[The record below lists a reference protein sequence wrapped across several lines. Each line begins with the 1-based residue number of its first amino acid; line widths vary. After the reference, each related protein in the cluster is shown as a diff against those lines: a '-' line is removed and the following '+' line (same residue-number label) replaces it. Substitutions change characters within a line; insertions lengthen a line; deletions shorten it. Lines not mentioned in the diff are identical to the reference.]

1 MFRILVADKLGEAG
15 IARLEQEPDVVVEV
29 KSGLSK
35 PRLIETIR
43 DFDALVIR
51 SGTRVDAEILDAAE
65 KLKVVGRAGIGVD
78 NVDVKAATNKGVI
91 VMNTPQANIIA
102 TAEHTMAM
110 MLAVSRHTAQAHH
123 AVEQGEWPRSKYMGY
138 QLSDK
143 TLGIV
148 GLGQIGRLV
157 AQRAKAFDMHVIAY
171 DPYVSA
177 EIGREMEI
185 PLLELDEV
193 LNQSDYITLHT
204 SMSDETENLIN
215 TEAIERMK
223 RSAVLINAARGKLV
237 DESALAK
244 ALGEGRIRAA
254 ALDVFR
260 QEPPAKDNPLL
271 RLPNVL
277 HTPHLSASTREGQRD
292 VAVQIVEQVLDA
304 LHDKDFR
311 NSVNMPFIPGVDF
324 RKTMPYLNL
333 AEKIG
338 QLHFHMAA
346 SPIRRVEIELQ
357 GEAISELL
365 RPIAAGLLKG
375 ILQCFHKD
383 SVNYVNAPVLAEQH
397 GISVAQSKGIGAALY
412 ANLVSCRVQWE
423 GGNRTISGALFGGIH
438 PRIVQVS
445 KYHMDVDPS
454 GIVLVMLNK
463 DVPGAVG
470 KIGSI
475 LGNHRINIGEWRLG
489 RAEKGGDALSFV
501 NLDSYP
507 SSEVIEELRNV
518 EAVIKAEVLT
528 L

>member
-15 IARLEQEPDVVVEV
+15 VARLEQEPDVDVEV
-29 KSGLSK
+29 KTGLSK
-35 PRLIETIR
+35 PQLIDTIPV
-43 DFDALVIR
+43 FDALVIR
-51 SGTRVDAEILDAAE
+51 SGTKVDADILDAAE
-65 KLKVVGRAGIGVD
+65 KLKVIGRAGIGVD

-91 VMNTPQANIIA
+91 VMNTPQANVIA

-123 AVEQGEWPRSKYMGY
+123 DVAQGAWPRSKYMGQ

-148 GLGQIGRLV
+148 GLGQVGRLV
-157 AQRAKAFDMHVIAY
+157 AQRAKAFGMNVVAY

-177 EIGREMEI
+177 DIGREMEI
-185 PLLELDEV
+185 TLLELDEL
-193 LNQSDYITLHT
+193 LNQSDYVSLHT
-204 SMSDETENLIN
+204 SLSDETEGLIN
-215 TEAIERMK
+215 QDTIERMK
-223 RSAVLINAARGKLV
+223 PDAVLINAARGGLV
-237 DESALAK
+237 DETALAE
-244 ALGEGRIRAA
+244 ALRAGEIRAA
-254 ALDVFR
+254 ALDVFS
-260 QEPPAKDNPLL
+260 QEPPAADNPLL
-271 RLPNVL
+271 GLPNVL
-277 HTPHLSASTREGQRD
+277 HTPHLSASTREAQRD
-292 VAVQIVEQVLDA
+292 VAVQIVEQVIDA

-311 NSVNMPFIPGVDF
+311 NSVNMPFIPGLDF

-338 QLHFHMAA
+338 QLQFHMAG

-357 GEAISELL
+357 GEGISEML
-365 RPIAAGLLKG
+365 RPIATGLLKG
-375 ILQCFHKD
+375 ILQCFLKD

-397 GISVAQSKGIGAALY
+397 GITVAQSKGIGEVLY
-412 ANLVSCRVQWE
+412 ANFVSCRVHWE
-423 GGNRTISGALFGGIH
+423 DGNRTISGALFGGIH